1 MRVVLIA
8 GHHQQADALTFRRGL
23 DPAVNGA
30 LPYAFAAAL
39 NPTLLGATTVMLLLD
54 HPKRLLLGYL
64 AGALMTSVTL
74 GLVIVFA
81 LDGSAST
88 AQHTLSPAMDL
99 TFGVLLLV
107 IAFVIRP
114 GRQPK
119 ETGRMA
125 ERRRKKQE
133 SKENKGQPLWQRKL
147 SQGTARTTFVVGA
160 LLTLPGASYLIGLHK
175 IGDGDPST
183 AGAVGAVLL
192 FNLIM
197 LALLEVPLIGFT
209 FAPDWTPRAVNRFK
223 EWFSRNAR
231 KLGFRLA
238 ILFGALLIIRGL
250 IYIL

>member
-1 MRVVLIA
+1 M
-8 GHHQQADALTFRRGL
+8 
-23 DPAVNGA
+23 NGA
-30 LPYAFAAAL
+30 LPYALAAAL

-99 TFGVLLLV
+99 ALGVLLLV

-119 ETGRMA
+119 ETGRLA
-125 ERRRKKQE
+125 ERRRKKE
-133 SKENKGQPLWQRKL
+133 ETKGDKGPPLWQRKL
-147 SQGTARTTFVVGA
+147 SQGSARTTFVVGA

-175 IGDGDPST
+175 IGDGDPSV
-183 AGAVGAVLL
+183 AGAIVAVLV

-197 LALLEVPLIGFT
+197 LALLELPLIGFI
-209 FAPDWTPRAVNRFK
+209 FAPDWTPRAVDRFK
-223 EWFSRNAR
+223 KWVSRNAR
-231 KLGFRLA
+231 RLGFRLA
-238 ILFGALLIIRGL
+238 LVIGVLLIVRGL